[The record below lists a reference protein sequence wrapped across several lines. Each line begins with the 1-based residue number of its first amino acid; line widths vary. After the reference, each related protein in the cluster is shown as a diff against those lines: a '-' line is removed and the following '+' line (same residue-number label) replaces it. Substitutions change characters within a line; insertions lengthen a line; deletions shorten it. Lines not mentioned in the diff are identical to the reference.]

1 MKIIQLIKDQPFYR
15 MKKILFILPSFNF
28 GGTVFSTLNMIMMLR
43 DKYDISVFSMTHD
56 GPVKE
61 QYKGI
66 NLLPE
71 DKLMYIAFTRYARL
85 KKVSDKCFALMLRF
99 LSRILHIL
107 GIDLQDV
114 LCRKTAK
121 RLSKKYAFDIVA
133 SCQEDH
139 STNMASYFTSSKRIA
154 WFRSEY
160 SIFKNLVSENTARGH
175 KALYDKFDNIVCVS
189 KTTRDDFV
197 SNFPSL
203 DSKTLAIHN
212 IQKTERIISMA
223 KNEVDDLPDRS
234 LFNIVSV
241 GRFAKQKQFSFIPQI
256 AASVKETGA
265 KFRWIIIGDGNDAGE
280 YDKTI
285 AGISKYNVKDCIQCI
300 GSRTNPYPYIA
311 NADLMVV
318 PSYYEACP
326 RVVIEAKILHT
337 PVICADFSSAKEFV
351 TNDVDGYVDEIC
363 KLGSYISSMILDD
376 QKYNRI
382 NDRCKD
388 YIFDNEGI
396 KKQLY
401 ELFG

>member
-1 MKIIQLIKDQPFYR
+1 MEDR
-15 MKKILFILPSFNF
+15 KILFILPSFNL
-28 GGTVFSTLNMIMMLR
+28 GGTVFSTLNMIMMLK
-43 DKYDISVFSMTHD
+43 DKYDISVYAITHD

-61 QYKGI
+61 QYNGI

-71 DKLMYIAFTRYARL
+71 NKLMSLVFTRYAHL
-85 KKVSDKCFALMLRF
+85 KNPFE
-99 LSRILHIL
+99 RILAL
-107 GIDLQDV
+107 GFRLVRRAFSVFGGDFHKVMCKREAGRIS
-114 LCRKTAK
+114 RKYK
-121 RLSKKYAFDIVA
+121 FDIVA
-133 SCQEDH
+133 SCQEDY
-139 STNMASYFTSSKRIA
+139 STVMASYFTSSKRIA

-160 SIFKNLVSENTARGH
+160 SIFKNLVSANTASNH
-175 KALYDKFDNIVCVS
+175 MALFDKFDTIVCVS

-197 SNFPSL
+197 AHFPSL
-203 DSKTLAIHN
+203 DNKTLAIHN
-212 IQKTERIISMA
+212 IQKTERIITMA
-223 KNEVDDLPDRS
+223 KNAVGDLPDKS

-256 AASVKETGA
+256 AASVKESGA
-265 KFRWIIIGDGNDAGE
+265 KFRWVIIGDGNDAGE
-280 YDKTI
+280 YDKTVT
-285 AGISKYNVKDCIQCI
+285 GIRKYNVEDCVLCI
-300 GSRTNPYPYIA
+300 GSRTNPYPYIE

-351 TNDVDGYVDEIC
+351 TNDVDGYVDEIS

-382 NDRCKD
+382 NDRCKE
-388 YIFDNEGI
+388 YVFDNEGI

-401 ELFG
+401 ELFD

>member
-1 MKIIQLIKDQPFYR
+1 MED
-15 MKKILFILPSFNF
+15 KKILFILPSFNL

-43 DKYDISVFSMTHD
+43 DKYDISVYAITHD

-71 DKLMYIAFTRYARL
+71 NKIMSLVFTRYAKLKRPVERMLALGFRL
-85 KKVSDKCFALMLRF
+85 VRWAFGVFGGDFHKFMCKREAGRI
-99 LSRILHIL
+99 SR
-107 GIDLQDV
+107 
-114 LCRKTAK
+114 
-121 RLSKKYAFDIVA
+121 KYNFDIVA
-133 SCQEDH
+133 SCQEDY
-139 STNMASYFTSSKRIA
+139 STVMASFFASSKRIA

-223 KNEVDDLPDRS
+223 KNEVDDLPDKS

-285 AGISKYNVKDCIQCI
+285 AGISKYNMQDCIHCI

-351 TNDVDGYVDEIC
+351 TNDVDGYVDEIG

-396 KKQLY
+396 KRQLY
-401 ELFG
+401 ELFD